1 MYSYFFRD
9 MSPARTSDKAKKP
22 LKLPVKKEQKSSK
35 RLKSGSPSSTLNT
48 REENLTVSS
57 ESWNGLKIVKVN
69 GFNSFTLI
77 PFALLKQNL
86 EIKKFKNTI
95 NIYNIL
101 HSQISV
107 EHCKS

>member
-1 MYSYFFRD
+1 

-22 LKLPVKKEQKSSK
+22 LKIPVKKEQKSSK
-35 RLKSGSPSSTLNT
+35 RLKSGSSSSTLNT

-77 PFALLKQNL
+77 PLNL
-86 EIKKFKNTI
+86 EIKKSKNTI

>member
-1 MYSYFFRD
+1 

-35 RLKSGSPSSTLNT
+35 RLKSGSSSSTLNT

-69 GFNSFTLI
+69 GFNPFTLI
-77 PFALLKQNL
+77 PLNL

>member
-1 MYSYFFRD
+1 

-35 RLKSGSPSSTLNT
+35 RLKSGSSSSTLNT

-69 GFNSFTLI
+69 KWLQLI
-77 PFALLKQNL
+77 HAHPICA
-86 EIKKFKNTI
+86 IKIKFGN
-95 NIYNIL
+95 
-101 HSQISV
+101 
-107 EHCKS
+107 

>member
-22 LKLPVKKEQKSSK
+22 LKIPVKKEQKSSK
-35 RLKSGSPSSTLNT
+35 RLKSGSSSSTLNT

-77 PFALLKQNL
+77 PLNL
-86 EIKKFKNTI
+86 EIKKSKNTI

>member
-22 LKLPVKKEQKSSK
+22 LKIPVKKEQKSSK
-35 RLKSGSPSSTLNT
+35 RLKSGSSSSTLNT

-77 PFALLKQNL
+77 PFA
-86 EIKKFKNTI
+86 KFGN
-95 NIYNIL
+95 
-101 HSQISV
+101 
-107 EHCKS
+107 

>member
-1 MYSYFFRD
+1 

-22 LKLPVKKEQKSSK
+22 LKIPVKKEQKSSK
-35 RLKSGSPSSTLNT
+35 RLKSGSSSSTLNT

-77 PFALLKQNL
+77 PLNL